1 MTCEVNGSASCKNKM
16 IENWAQGSGVFLTIP
31 DPRLGLVLPTTLDA
45 RLTWFEGP
53 ANVATS
59 ESGSVTPPIA
69 ERCSPC
75 NRGVSS
81 SGTVGV
87 VMVMGVRSVGE
98 GYKEE
103 TGGGGME
110 KEDGRR
116 ETRVCLFLDKIE
128 HMWAVRTLSDSSAC
142 RCQSNIQHTTVHN

>member
-1 MTCEVNGSASCKNKM
+1 MSAETRRKKYTEEKRVKEKLTGEMTCEVNGSASCKNKM

-45 RLTWFEGP
+45 RLTWFEGL

-98 GYKEE
+98 GYTEE
-103 TGGGGME
+103 TGGGNGKRRWE
-110 KEDGRR
+110 KGDPS
-116 ETRVCLFLDKIE
+116 
-128 HMWAVRTLSDSSAC
+128 LSVL
-142 RCQSNIQHTTVHN
+142 R